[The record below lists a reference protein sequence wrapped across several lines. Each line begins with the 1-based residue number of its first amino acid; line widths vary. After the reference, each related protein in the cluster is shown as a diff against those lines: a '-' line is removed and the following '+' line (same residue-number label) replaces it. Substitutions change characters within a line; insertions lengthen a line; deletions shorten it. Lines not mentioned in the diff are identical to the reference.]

1 MNPHHLSSL
10 IPLVA
15 SLIIVSC
22 AGPGGESKASS
33 VPPAPTPGTQ
43 EGVDSPPEVPAPPTR
58 VLPTPWTDA
67 FLGRALVLADR
78 ITVEGPAGLVEH
90 CVMTLDDALFE
101 RTERPTADGLE
112 WVLRPRGSGGGQELL
127 RAQIDAWNLV
137 AYKEIRMDLRA
148 GLKEV
153 IVTAEGDA
161 LWKDTD
167 GTEQRGARLLFRGQV
182 KEGSFPLGSK
192 TPK

>member
-1 MNPHHLSSL
+1 
-10 IPLVA
+10 
-15 SLIIVSC
+15 
-22 AGPGGESKASS
+22 
-33 VPPAPTPGTQ
+33 
-43 EGVDSPPEVPAPPTR
+43 
-58 VLPTPWTDA
+58 
-67 FLGRALVLADR
+67 
-78 ITVEGPAGLVEH
+78 
-90 CVMTLDDALFE
+90 MTLDDALFE

-112 WVLRPRGSGGGQELL
+112 WVLRPRGSGGGQELV
-127 RAQIDAWNLV
+127 RAQIDAWKLA

-167 GTEQRGARLLFRGQV
+167 GIEQRGAQLVFRGQV
-182 KEGSFPLGSK
+182 KDGPSPPGSR